1 MKPLFQ
7 HTLTNSFTLWFDHF
21 LLKKGEAYRN
31 LPTSGTMQL
40 QYLNDGRLDPDYIA
54 YSSPYKQW
62 VFDSDIA
69 GATIVS
75 EVAVDGVTWNRSTT
89 DDGAGVDPKMSIDYL
104 NGRVIF
110 NKDITSARN
119 VSISGV
125 AVKDFNIYATDES
138 EESLV
143 VEDKYDTNSRFF
155 EVVTPIDPYTQV
167 VPAIFIAN
175 QGSRNEPMAFG
186 GLNNT
191 ITMFRCVVFAENLY
205 QLDGAL
211 SVFNDSKDEIFY
223 QVSYDDHPVDEFGDV
238 KSVING
244 IATNSIYKYCDLPF
258 EEIKSPYVVSNVVV
272 SKLSDKVDTKISPS
286 LFIGFIDIEVSKFRY
301 PRA

>member
-31 LPTSGTMQL
+31 LPTVDAMPLT
-40 QYLNDGRLDPDYIA
+40 YVADGQLDPDYIA
-54 YSSPYKQW
+54 YTSPYKQW
-62 VFDSDIA
+62 VFDSDIS
-69 GATIVS
+69 GADIVS
-75 EVAVDGVTWNRSTT
+75 EVVTGAETWDRGTTNDGS
-89 DDGAGVDPKMSIDYL
+89 GVDPKMSVDYL

-110 NKDITSARN
+110 NKNVTSALT
-119 VSISGV
+119 VSVASV

-155 EVVTPIDPYTQV
+155 EVVTPIDPYKQV

-175 QGSRNEPMAFG
+175 QGSRNDPVALG
-186 GLNNT
+186 GLDNT
-191 ITMFRCVVFAENLY
+191 ITEFRCVVFAENLY

-211 SVFNDSKDEIFY
+211 SVFNDSKNEIFY
-223 QVSYDDHPVDEFGDV
+223 QVNYDDHPIDEFGDI
-238 KSVING
+238 KSSIG
-244 IATNSIYKYCDLPF
+244 GSATNNIYKYSELPF
-258 EEIKSPYVVSNVVV
+258 EEVASPYTVSNVVV
-272 SKLSDKVDTKISPS
+272 SKLSDKVNTKISPG

-301 PRA
+301 PRE

>member
-21 LLKKGEAYRN
+21 LLRRGEAFRN
-31 LPTSGTMQL
+31 LPTGGTMQL
-40 QYLNDGRLDPDYIA
+40 QYLNDGRLDPDYVS

-62 VFDSDIA
+62 VFDSDIS
-69 GATIVS
+69 GATIVDT
-75 EVAVDGVTWNRSTT
+75 VTVDGLNLNRASS
-89 DDGAGVDPKMSIDYL
+89 DDGNGVDPKISIDYL

-110 NKDITSARN
+110 NKDVTSARN

-155 EVVTPIDPYTQV
+155 EAITPIEPYKQV

-175 QGSRNEPMAFG
+175 QGSRNDPIALG
-186 GLNNT
+186 GLDNT
-191 ITMFRCVVFAENLY
+191 VTTFRCVVFAENLF

-211 SVFNDSKDEIFY
+211 SVFNDSKNEVFY
-223 QVSYDDHPVDEFGDV
+223 QVSYDDHPIDEFGDV
-238 KSVING
+238 KSVINSV
-244 IATNSIYKYCDLPF
+244 ATNNIYKYCDLPF
-258 EEIKSPYVVSNVVV
+258 EEKNSPYVISDVVV
-272 SKLSDKVDTKISPS
+272 SKLSDKVETKISPS

>member
-31 LPTSGTMQL
+31 LTNVPLSYYEDSQL
-40 QYLNDGRLDPDYIA
+40 DGDYVA
-54 YSSPYKQW
+54 YASPYKQW
-62 VFDSDIA
+62 VFDSDIT
-69 GATIVS
+69 GANV
-75 EVAVDGVTWNRSTT
+75 VGAVKVGGLDWTRATNNDGS
-89 DDGAGVDPKMSIDYL
+89 GVDPKMSVDYL
-104 NGRVIF
+104 NGRVLF
-110 NKDITSARN
+110 NSALGSGLSVA
-119 VSISGV
+119 VSSV

-155 EVVTPIDPYTQV
+155 EAVTPIDPYKQV

-175 QGSRNEPMAFG
+175 QGSRNEPIAFG
-186 GLNNT
+186 GLDNT
-191 ITMFRCVVFAENLY
+191 LTMFRCVVFAENLY

-211 SVFNDSKDEIFY
+211 SVFNDSKEEVFY
-223 QVSYDDHPVDEFGDV
+223 QVGYDNHPIDEFGDI
-238 KSVING
+238 KASIDS
-244 IATNSIYKYCDLPF
+244 APTNSIYKYSGLPF
-258 EEIKSPYVVSNVVV
+258 EESNSPYVISSVTV
-272 SKLSDKVDTKISPS
+272 SKLSDKINTKISPS

-301 PRA
+301 PRQ

>member
-40 QYLNDGRLDPDYIA
+40 QYLNDGRLDPAYIA

-75 EVAVDGVTWNRSTT
+75 EVTVDGATWNRSTT
-89 DDGAGVDPKMSIDYL
+89 NDGAGVDPKMSIDYL

-143 VEDKYDTNSRFF
+143 VEDKYDTNSGFLRLL
-155 EVVTPIDPYTQV
+155 
-167 VPAIFIAN
+167 
-175 QGSRNEPMAFG
+175 R
-186 GLNNT
+186 
-191 ITMFRCVVFAENLY
+191 
-205 QLDGAL
+205 QLIHIL
-211 SVFNDSKDEIFY
+211 K
-223 QVSYDDHPVDEFGDV
+223 
-238 KSVING
+238 
-244 IATNSIYKYCDLPF
+244 
-258 EEIKSPYVVSNVVV
+258 
-272 SKLSDKVDTKISPS
+272 
-286 LFIGFIDIEVSKFRY
+286 
-301 PRA
+301 